1 MAKLL
6 EAKVSGLAGR
16 PGTVHVVF
24 ESDLNVFWGM
34 NGSGKT
40 SFLKILHS
48 ALTGHTGMIA
58 RVPFRSAEVTF
69 EQNGRVITRS
79 VRKAFRQSDLTVDE
93 QEFWEYME
101 QENVSEEE
109 KRVFLAEI
117 SRKIQWTTAPD
128 AKIDRSFPHGY
139 LPISRM
145 TDLAHSSFRH
155 GGSPREATGLLSE
168 TLIDEEF
175 ARQTTALWRD
185 YSNAALVRIRQA
197 QEQGLAEV
205 LSAILSGEKSRS
217 RSRSVIPSDIAYGLV
232 TSFFKGQRI
241 SPQLASQDK
250 FSENYERNN
259 LLQDVVT
266 RIAEVEH
273 LIAVAQEPQ
282 RRLMEMFAE
291 LFPKNKSLML
301 DPRQGVGVKIG
312 DERIPLESLS
322 SGEKQI
328 VRLLLEC
335 LAARSNA
342 ILIDEPELSLHVD
355 WQHRLVSFMSL
366 INPEAQLIL
375 ATHSPEVMANVAN
388 EKVFEL

>member
-16 PGTVHVVF
+16 PGNVHIVF
-24 ESDLNVFWGM
+24 HRDLNVFWGM

-48 ALTGHTGMIA
+48 ALTGNPSSIA
-58 RVPFRSAEVTF
+58 RVPFRSAEITF
-69 EQNGRVITRS
+69 EHNGKSVTRT
-79 VRKAFRQSDLTVDE
+79 VRKAARQSDLTSDE
-93 QEFWEYME
+93 QEFWAFME
-101 QENVSEEE
+101 EEKVSEEE
-109 KRVFLAEI
+109 KRAFLAEV
-117 SRKIQWTTAPD
+117 SRKLQWKTTPD
-128 AKIDRSFPHGY
+128 PRHDRAFPHGY

-145 TDLAHSSFRH
+145 TDLAHAGYRH
-155 GGSPREATGLLSE
+155 GVPPRESTGLLNE
-168 TLIDEEF
+168 TIIDEEF

-185 YSNAALVRIRQA
+185 YSNAALIRIRQV

-205 LSAILSGEKSRS
+205 LSAVLSGERS
-217 RSRSVIPSDIAYGLV
+217 RPRSRAVIPSEIAYELV
-232 TSFFKGQRI
+232 TSFFEGQRI
-241 SPQLASQDK
+241 APQLASPGK
-250 FSENYERNN
+250 FVENYERNP

-266 RIAEVEH
+266 RISEIQH
-273 LIAVAQEPQ
+273 LINVAQAPQ
-282 RRLMEMFAE
+282 QRLIEMFAA
-291 LFPKNKSLML
+291 LFPRNKRLIL
-301 DPRQGVGVKIG
+301 DPRQGLGVRIG

-355 WQHRLVSFMSL
+355 WQNKLVSFMHL
-366 INPEAQLIL
+366 INPDAQLIL
-375 ATHSPEVMANVAN
+375 ATHSPEVMANVDN
-388 EKVFEL
+388 HKVFEL